1 MKSRLWPIPLN
12 FGQTAG
18 SRFSFGIRAWSNLK
32 KWSRV
37 GSQISPRKN
46 RIVSN
51 SQTAPTRLDLA
62 SKFISGSE
70 SEVDERV
77 VSAAGQPETRNEQQ
91 DTHQEQFEAQAEGL
105 GGRLQRG
112 GYSVLRPPGK
122 IPDPTPGW
130 HREN

>member
-18 SRFSFGIRAWSNLK
+18 SRFSFGIRAWSSLK

-46 RIVSN
+46 RIVSV
-51 SQTAPTRLDLA
+51 SQTAPARLDLA
-62 SKFISGSE
+62 SRFIGGSE

-77 VSAAGQPETRNEQQ
+77 VGATGQPGAGDEQQ
-91 DTHQEQFEAQAEGL
+91 GDHQEQLDGEPRGVC
-105 GGRLQRG
+105 GRLERRG
-112 GYSVLRPPGK
+112 NRGSLPRE
-122 IPDPTPGW
+122 
-130 HREN
+130 HRAR